1 MGNYEQ
7 LKQAVADVIKSNG
20 NQEITGAILQN
31 ALLTIISTV
40 GDGATFAGIA
50 TPTTNPGTPDQNF
63 FYIASDNGI
72 YSNFNGI
79 TLNGEVAILSNKNGS
94 WNKTNTGIATQ
105 ANVNSVSEKCGNL
118 LVPKNVILPLD
129 LYVKQNI
136 TFANANKIWTQ
147 IVGTGSKFVKI
158 EKGHTYN
165 LYAKDGSAIYTLLTT
180 NVYEVGGAVPLAA
193 GYESVGNITINQGNT
208 ESVTIPTDSNAE
220 YLYLRDDTA
229 EDLAKAP
236 ILTHLGKI
244 YDLIDNEGFVNL
256 NLLSRNDITFARAEK
271 TWKKLSGT
279 QSLFIPIEKGH
290 TYNLYAKDGSAIYT
304 LLTTNV
310 YEVGGAVPLAAGYES
325 VGNITINQ
333 GNTESVTIPTDS
345 NAEYLYLRDDTAE
358 DLAKAPIV
366 TDESYNLANKGYVQE
381 KIDEIKLATSRND
394 VVSLFDFKLN
404 SNLVEKAM
412 LYNND
417 KAVFTDSYMTL
428 PIGYQN
434 HIDYIDT
441 VVFDDEAFILDV
453 EKGTDNDVIILQSVG
468 SSLDDATQRED
479 YLLNHDTMS
488 GGIGSQIKID
498 FQNGK
503 ITINKTDTYTI
514 STIGEELESCNFDTT
529 GDKFLISWGRKQR
542 YVFASVY
549 NYYTCEKY
557 ECIVIDEYV
566 KNKIVS
572 ENYNAQFRP
581 AGWMYYAPS
590 FYQLAGETKFKRFR
604 CIVPNNLDYIFQ
616 GDSYTQGHAGYYKNC
631 WSHLSAL
638 KLGNCLTG
646 GISGS
651 KLLSV
656 IEQYRKCIKG
666 KINVK
671 NIVVTIGINDM
682 STITPEN
689 ITTWI
694 AKYREYTEEL
704 VQDGIT
710 PIINLI
716 WSQGATADLINENI
730 ETLGFDGV
738 NFSDINLSH
747 TSGEIYI
754 VGHLTQKG
762 NEISYKMFTNIMQ
775 IIRPI

>member
-20 NQEITGAILQN
+20 NQEITGTILQN

-63 FYIASDNGI
+63 FYIASNNGI

-118 LVPKNVILPLD
+118 LVPKNGILPLD

-193 GYESVGNITINQGNT
+193 GYE
-208 ESVTIPTDSNAE
+208 E
-220 YLYLRDDTA
+220 
-229 EDLAKAP
+229 
-236 ILTHLGKI
+236 
-244 YDLIDNEGFVNL
+244 
-256 NLLSRNDITFARAEK
+256 
-271 TWKKLSGT
+271 
-279 QSLFIPIEKGH
+279 
-290 TYNLYAKDGSAIYT
+290 
-304 LLTTNV
+304 
-310 YEVGGAVPLAAGYES
+310 

-616 GDSYTQGHAGYYKNC
+616 GDSYTQGYAGYYKNC